1 MSALT
6 SARTPTVG
14 RRRLRMALRDAR
26 DAAGLT
32 QDQVAT
38 QMDWSLS
45 KVIRIEA
52 GSVGISTN
60 DLKALLR
67 LYGVT
72 DEAEAQ
78 EFLDL
83 ARVARRRAWWNE
95 YKEVLPPK
103 FLEFIGLEADAHV
116 HRNFQSVA
124 VPGLLQ
130 TRAYAEAVVVGT
142 APHDLDR
149 ETVERIVA
157 VRLRRRTGVLD
168 RDDPPHILAI
178 LDESVIRRIVGSP
191 AVMREQLDF
200 LVECAARPNV
210 TVRVLPFSAG
220 PHPVMAGAS
229 LILEFPGTGDGQVLY
244 VENAMTGDILE
255 QRKEMGTYDR
265 AFARL
270 EQLALDPAA
279 SVALIEQVAAE
290 LA

>member
-1 MSALT
+1 LPTAH
-6 SARTPTVG
+6 TPTVG
-14 RRRLRMALRDAR
+14 RRRLRLALRQAR

-32 QDQVAT
+32 QEQVSV

-72 DEAEAQ
+72 GETETQ

-83 ARVARRRAWWNE
+83 GRLARRRAWWNE

-103 FLEFIGLEADAHV
+103 FLEFIGLEADAQV

-124 VPGLLQ
+124 VPGLMQ
-130 TRAYAEAVVVGT
+130 TRAYAEAMVIGT
-142 APHDLDR
+142 APHDLDPD
-149 ETVERIVA
+149 TVDRLVQ

-168 RDDPPHILAI
+168 REDPPTILAI
-178 LDESVIRRIVGSP
+178 LDESVLRRIVGSP
-191 AVMREQLDF
+191 AIMREQLEF
-200 LVECAARPNV
+200 LVECAQRPTV
-210 TVRVLPFSAG
+210 TVRVLPFTAG

-229 LILEFPGTGDGQVLY
+229 LILEFPDADDRQVLY

-279 SVALIEQVAAE
+279 SVALVKKVVDE
-290 LA
+290 LR